1 MIPTLGG
8 CLKFLL
14 LCDLSGLCF
23 FSVDDVQRRLA
34 STRDCRGS
42 TRLRR
47 LVLAAAEVLAGSA
60 IDEKFQAP
68 PLTSDTH
75 SLFLYVAF
83 WFLCSAEKQ
92 EYMAVTY
99 QLDNFSCIFR
109 YRTSDFIVF
118 FFNGC
123 NSFRLV
129 SFFFGKKGSARLFLF
144 DQFSWCFFKLTLHG
158 RSLYAV

>member
-1 MIPTLGG
+1 MFIISTLTW

-23 FSVDDVQRRLA
+23 FSVEVQRRLA

-75 SLFLYVAF
+75 SLFIYVAF
-83 WFLCSAEKQ
+83 WFLCRAEKQ
-92 EYMAVTY
+92 EYIVVIY
-99 QLDNFSCIFR
+99 QLDNFSLYFVIRLVISLFL
-109 YRTSDFIVF
+109 
-118 FFNGC
+118 NGC
-123 NSFRLV
+123 NSYFGFDFFR
-129 SFFFGKKGSARLFLF
+129 KKGSARLFLL
-144 DQFSWCFFKLTLHG
+144 DQFGWCFFKLTPQG
-158 RSLYAV
+158 RSLHAV